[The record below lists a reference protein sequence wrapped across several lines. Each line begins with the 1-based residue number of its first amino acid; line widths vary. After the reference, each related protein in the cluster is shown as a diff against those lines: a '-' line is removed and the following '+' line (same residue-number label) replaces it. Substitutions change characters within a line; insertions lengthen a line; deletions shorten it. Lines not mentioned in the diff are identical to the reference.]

1 MTGVGRSKLTRGRPR
16 STLPLVSSPAPRIPP
31 RVLAEVLIANK
42 YTCCIC
48 VQARRPTKV
57 HSIVGDPTNTKL
69 NNLAVI
75 CTGCLERVV
84 REGAT
89 DKRFGA
95 EGLRHFK
102 KRWEEVCAVNA
113 DIFED
118 EPVFVSNRTIDV
130 KAKDCG
136 ATYPIDLERGHLLL
150 ASVEADVPVTVL
162 LVPENNGSEKA
173 LVVILDRRSAEVSYV
188 APRGGM
194 FTVWVENHG
203 DQDAVAEVSVVV
215 WPAEGERDDQA
226 ESEGE
231 TRREYLN

>member
-89 DKRFGA
+89 GKRFGE

-162 LVPENNGSEKA
+162 LVPERTGTGKA
-173 LVVILDRRSAEVSYV
+173 LWRSTISGRRRYRTS
-188 APRGGM
+188 PR
-194 FTVWVENHG
+194 
-203 DQDAVAEVSVVV
+203 
-215 WPAEGERDDQA
+215 PAGCSSSGSRTTAIRVPSPKCPSSSGPTKGNGIATGSLNARRD
-226 ESEGE
+226 ESS
-231 TRREYLN
+231 